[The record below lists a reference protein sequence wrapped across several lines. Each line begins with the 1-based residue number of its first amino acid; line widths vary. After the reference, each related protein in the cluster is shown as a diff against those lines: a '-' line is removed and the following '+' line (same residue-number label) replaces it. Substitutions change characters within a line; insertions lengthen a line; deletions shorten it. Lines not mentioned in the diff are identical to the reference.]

1 MNDKIQTVTGL
12 DEMELLT
19 NFEDGWP
26 FLTFRK
32 SVKRCKLRIN
42 ILALSIIKK
51 KWFEAATIIV
61 IMVNCMTLTTSKA
74 DVEPTEAE
82 NMIENV
88 FLVLYSV
95 EMVLKILGL
104 GFIFG
109 KGAYLTDP
117 FNILDFFIVMS
128 SYLSMLQNQ
137 DSTSEE
143 GGLSLSSLR
152 AFRVLRPLRA
162 VNNIPG
168 LRLIVQSIMSALP
181 LLKDTII
188 VLLFFFLIFAIGG
201 VNLFSGMLRQRCINI
216 EDGGLFYDEEGNEVI
231 CGDVASCEDGY
242 FCGKRILN
250 PNYDVTNFDNI
261 FWAMLVIFQ
270 CVTLEGWSD
279 VMVLYQKVYHYYVF
293 LFFVPLVFIGAFFLL
308 NLTLAV
314 INTSFN
320 ESQERIK
327 KAKLDH

>member
-1 MNDKIQTVTGL
+1 M
-12 DEMELLT
+12 
-19 NFEDGWP
+19 
-26 FLTFRK
+26 
-32 SVKRCKLRIN
+32 C
-42 ILALSIIKK
+42 
-51 KWFEAATIIV
+51 
-61 IMVNCMTLTTSKA
+61 
-74 DVEPTEAE
+74 
-82 NMIENV
+82 
-88 FLVLYSV
+88 
-95 EMVLKILGL
+95 LKILGM
-104 GFIFG
+104 GFVFNP
-109 KGAYLTDP
+109 GAYLRDY

-128 SYLSMLQNQ
+128 AYLSMLQSSG
-137 DSTSEE
+137 DSGSEG

-168 LRLIVQSIMSALP
+168 LRLIVQSIVSALP

-188 VLLFFFLIFAIGG
+188 VLLFFFLVFAIGG
-201 VNLFSGMLRQRCINI
+201 INLFMGMLRQRCI
-216 EDGGLFYDEEGNEVI
+216 EVETGKVMLDELGEEVI
-231 CGDVASCEDGY
+231 CGDQVSCDDGY

-261 FWAMLVIFQ
+261 FWALLAIFQ

-279 VMVLYQKVYHYYVF
+279 MMVLYQKVYTYYVF

-320 ESQERIK
+320 DAQDRIK
-327 KAKLDH
+327 QKGKDRRAEN

>member
-1 MNDKIQTVTGL
+1 M
-12 DEMELLT
+12 EM
-19 NFEDGWP
+19 
-26 FLTFRK
+26 
-32 SVKRCKLRIN
+32 C
-42 ILALSIIKK
+42 
-51 KWFEAATIIV
+51 
-61 IMVNCMTLTTSKA
+61 
-74 DVEPTEAE
+74 
-82 NMIENV
+82 
-88 FLVLYSV
+88 
-95 EMVLKILGL
+95 LKILGM
-104 GFIFG
+104 GFVFNP
-109 KGAYLTDP
+109 GAYLRDY

-128 SYLSMLQNQ
+128 AYLSMLQSSG
-137 DSTSEE
+137 DSGSEG

-168 LRLIVQSIMSALP
+168 LRLIVQSIVSALP

-188 VLLFFFLIFAIGG
+188 VLLFFFLVFAIGG
-201 VNLFSGMLRQRCINI
+201 INLFMGMLRQRCI
-216 EDGGLFYDEEGNEVI
+216 EVETGKVMLDELGEEVI
-231 CGDVASCEDGY
+231 CGDQVSCDDGY

-261 FWAMLVIFQ
+261 FWALLAIFQ

-279 VMVLYQKVYHYYVF
+279 MMVLYQKVYTYYVF

-320 ESQERIK
+320 DAQDRIK
-327 KAKLDH
+327 QKGKDRRAEN